1 MEIWKDIEG
10 YEGLYQV
17 SNKGR
22 IKSLNRIDSRGRKVN
37 EKILSSKPNNKGYL
51 RVHLYKNG
59 KRKPFSVHRLV
70 AIAFIPNPNNLLEVN
85 HKDENKENNTVDNLE
100 WCDRKYNAN
109 YGSRN
114 ERASVSNKGKKHK
127 KHKKYKKPKF
137 KKQILCIETGEIF
150 DTSQDVINIMFN
162 GKGYSSHIRANI
174 CGQRKSA
181 YRYHFKYIERE
192 NY

>member
-1 MEIWKDIEG
+1 MEIWKDIKG

-22 IKSLNRIDSRGRKVN
+22 VKSLNYRRIGKEGILKGRPDKD
-37 EKILSSKPNNKGYL
+37 GYL
-51 RVHLYKNG
+51 RIGLYKN
-59 KRKPFSVHRLV
+59 KKQKPFYIHRLV
-70 AIAFIPNPNNLLEVN
+70 AIAFLPNPNNLPQVN
-85 HKDENKENNTVDNLE
+85 HKDENKENNHVENLE
-100 WCDRKYNAN
+100 WCTSEYNNN

-114 ERASVSNKGKKHK
+114 ERASVSMKGKKHK
-127 KHKKYKKPKF
+127 L

-162 GKGYSSHIRANI
+162 GKGSQSNIRNHLN
-174 CGQRKSA
+174 GQRKSA
-181 YRYHFKYIERE
+181 YGYHFKYIERE

>member
-100 WCDRKYNAN
+100 WCNRKYNTN

-174 CGQRKSA
+174 CGQHKSA

>member
-22 IKSLNRIDSRGRKVN
+22 VKSLNYGRTGK
-37 EKILSSKPNNKGYL
+37 EKILRPGKNNDGYL
-51 RVHLYKNG
+51 IVILYKNG
-59 KRKPFSVHRLV
+59 KKKNFRIHRLV
-70 AIAFIPNPNNLLEVN
+70 AKAFLTNPNNLLEVN
-85 HKDENKENNTVDNLE
+85 HRDENKENNHVENLE
-100 WCDRKYNAN
+100 WCDRKYNIN
-109 YGSRN
+109 YGSRT
-114 ERASVSNKGKKHK
+114 ERSSESRKGKKHK
-127 KHKKYKKPKF
+127 KHKL
-137 KKQILCIETGEIF
+137 KKQILCVETGEIF

-181 YRYHFKYIERE
+181 YGYHFKYI
-192 NY
+192 N

>member
-22 IKSLNRIDSRGRKVN
+22 IKSLNYRRTGK
-37 EKILSSKPNNKGYL
+37 EGMLKGKPDKDGYL
-51 RVHLYKNG
+51 RVSLYKNR
-59 KRKPFSVHRLV
+59 KQKPFYIHRLV
-70 AIAFIPNPNNLLEVN
+70 AKAFIPNSDDLPEVN

-100 WCDRKYNAN
+100 WCDRKYNNN

-114 ERASVSNKGKKHK
+114 ERASVSMKGKKHK
-127 KHKKYKKPKF
+127 L

-162 GKGYSSHIRANI
+162 GKGSQSNIRNHLN
-174 CGQRKSA
+174 GQRKSA
-181 YRYHFKYIERE
+181 YNYHFVYIERK

>member
-22 IKSLNRIDSRGRKVN
+22 IKSLNRIDSRGHKVN

-109 YGSRN
+109 YGGRN

>member
-10 YEGLYQV
+10 YEGLYQI

-22 IKSLNRIDSRGRKVN
+22 VKSLGNNKNRK
-37 EKILSSKPNNKGYL
+37 EKILSCKPNNKGYL
-51 RVHLYKNG
+51 RVNLYKNG
-59 KRKPFSVHRLV
+59 KKKHFSVHRLV

-85 HKDENKENNTVDNLE
+85 HKDENKENNHVKNLE
-100 WCDRKYNAN
+100 WCTSEYNNN
-109 YGSRN
+109 YGTHN
-114 ERASVSNKGKKHK
+114 ERSSISRKGKKHK
-127 KHKKYKKPKF
+127 KHKF

-162 GKGYSSHIRANI
+162 GKGDSSTIRANSRGKI
-174 CGQRKSA
+174 KSA